1 MSASFST
8 ADKAGQLIAQFI
20 EKSWPNDKE
29 VIFNVLSLVNEEI
42 WNSGLFPDST
52 KWAYVKVGKNGT
64 ITNPHGYSVLL
75 GAKID
80 CDKFEVKDSY
90 FMFHSNGPLREP
102 DESSSFS
109 KSIQFLGT
117 YPTLIN
123 PQNDYMFKCGDK
135 GFNIGVSAC
144 NLPPSRYPPLTI
156 ISGLNLGGRPI
167 YTYRFENTKSDE
179 VRIADDDE
187 ITNYTPDDVD
197 FESGLIEGVQF
208 PITNKLIKFSNVAFS
223 DIYNIVKQPTLTDVD
238 YWMVD
243 EATCKAI
250 KIATL
255 GPFQTRS
262 AYNIYRI
269 DNKCINSG
277 CAFTLFKREKPDPII
292 NDSQFILTNNQNALI
307 SMAKGVYL
315 MYFKEDIN
323 TGTAFITKALRDIG
337 RELTQSNPAASNKI
351 QVEDISKYAKNRRFK

>member
-8 ADKAGQLIAQFI
+8 ADKAGALIAPFI

-29 VIFNVLSLVNEEI
+29 TIFNVLSLVNEEI

-52 KWAYVKVGKNGT
+52 KWAYVKVGQNGT

-75 GAKID
+75 GAKVG
-80 CDKFEVKDSY
+80 CDKFEVRDSY

-109 KSIQFLGT
+109 KNIQFLGA

-123 PQNDYMFKCGDK
+123 PQNDFQFKCGDR

-144 NLPPSRYPPLTI
+144 NLPPSRFPPLTI
-156 ISGLNLGGRPI
+156 ISGLNLQGRPI
-167 YTYRFENTKSDE
+167 YTYRFEDTRSDE
-179 VRIADDDE
+179 VRIAEDDE
-187 ITNYTPDDVD
+187 ITNYSPDDVD

-208 PITNKLIKFSNVAFS
+208 PITSNIIKFSNVAFS
-223 DIYNIVKQPTLTDVD
+223 DVYNIVKQPTLTDVD
-238 YWMVD
+238 YWLVD
-243 EATCKAI
+243 EATCKAT

-269 DNKCINSG
+269 DNKCINSN
-277 CAFTLFKREKPDPII
+277 CAFALFKREKPDPII

-307 SMAKGVYL
+307 SMAKGIHS
-315 MYFKEDIN
+315 MYYKEDIN
-323 TGTAFITKALRDIG
+323 VGTAFITKALRDIG
-337 RELTQSNPAASNKI
+337 RELTQANPAASSKI
-351 QVEDISKYAKNRRFK
+351 QVEDMASRAKKRRFK

>member
-8 ADKAGQLIAQFI
+8 AGLAGSLIAQFI

-29 VIFNVLSLVNEEI
+29 TIFNVLSLVNEEI
-42 WNSGLFPDST
+42 WNSGLFPNST
-52 KWAYVKVGKNGT
+52 KWAYVKVGQNGT
-64 ITNPHGYSVLL
+64 ITNPHGYAVLL
-75 GAKID
+75 GAKVD
-80 CDKFEVKDSY
+80 CQKFEVKDSY

-102 DESSSFS
+102 DESTSFS
-109 KSIQFLGT
+109 KNLQLLGT

-123 PQNDYMFKCGDK
+123 PQNDYMFKCGDR

-156 ISGLNLGGRPI
+156 ISGLGLNNRPI
-167 YTYRFENTKSDE
+167 YTYRFEDTRSDE
-179 VRIADDDE
+179 VKIAEDDE
-187 ITNYTPDDVD
+187 ITNYSPDDVD

-208 PITNKLIKFSNVAFS
+208 PITRNLIKFSNVAFS

-243 EATCKAI
+243 ESSCKGI

-262 AYNIYRI
+262 AYNIYRV
-269 DNKCINSG
+269 DNKCIRDN
-277 CAFTLFKREKPDPII
+277 CIFALFKREKPDAII
-292 NDSQFILTNNQNALI
+292 NDSQFVLTNNQNALI
-307 SMAKGVYL
+307 AMAKGIYA
-315 MYFKEDIN
+315 MYYKDDIN
-323 TGTAFITKALRDIG
+323 IGTAFITKALRDIA
-337 RELTQSNPAASNKI
+337 RELAQSNPAAVSKI
-351 QVEDISKYAKNRRFK
+351 QVEDMAQSAKMRRFK